1 VRICFV
7 SVRGANHFMTELLSM
22 LSAAVANA
30 GHEVDFAFDEFPSY
44 DGETVY
50 VVIPHEFHGHLDASV
65 FPDAVQCARTIA
77 LCTENPGTEWFEAA
91 CHLLQHFGAVA
102 AINRGSVAE
111 LRRRGIPCEHLQ
123 LGYSRLWDRWRREA
137 DSERPIDVLYMGSTD
152 ARRNPLLAATGHHL
166 WDRRCEYLVPALESR
181 YGPRFDYL
189 TGIEKYDRLRSAALI
204 LNFHRDRSSCFE
216 WVRFLEAAVNG
227 CVFVTEPSLDHG
239 PLIPGEHLVVSDP
252 DSIAL
257 VAARLLADPERL
269 RRARL
274 GAYDFV
280 REQLPMGPSV
290 ERLVARADEL
300 HGRSSPR
307 SSLSATPLPPRPTAQ
322 APGSADP
329 DAQHA
334 ETQAAMLRSLSV
346 ETRELRRAI
355 NSLAHRARAGAD
367 PVGEVM
373 ASTPAYR
380 DARPRVS
387 VVVTVH
393 DYEREVIDALA
404 SIADS
409 RFGELEVLIVDD
421 GSSDDSAQAVTDF
434 LTTHPWLPGMLLHHP
449 VNLGLAASRNAAVT
463 RGRGEYVFVL
473 DADNGVYPSALGRL
487 VAALDEDPE
496 ATFAYPMIAVLQD
509 GRPVSLRSSLPW
521 EPARLRGGNYI
532 DAMALI
538 RREDLL
544 ELGGYTTEPRLT
556 GWEDF
561 HLWCRCAETGR
572 YGVIVPQVLAWYRR
586 HSHSMSAD
594 NESSTVA
601 AWSIMRARFPELR
614 AGSPPVAAG
623 GHV

>member
-1 VRICFV
+1 MCFV
-7 SVRGANHFMTELLSM
+7 SVRRANHFMTELLSM
-22 LSAAVANA
+22 LSAAVAGA
-30 GHEVDFAFDEFPSY
+30 GHEVDFAFDEFPAF

-50 VVIPHEFHGHLDASV
+50 VVIPHVHGHLDASV

-91 CHLLQHFGAVA
+91 CHLLPHFGAVA

-123 LGYSRLWDRWRREA
+123 LGYSLLWDRWRRQA
-137 DSERPIDVLYMGSTD
+137 DSDRPIDVVYMGSTD
-152 ARRNPLLAATGHHL
+152 ARRNPLLAATGQHL
-166 WDRRCEYLVPALESR
+166 WNRRCEYLVPPLESR
-181 YGPRFDYL
+181 DGPRPDYV
-189 TGIEKYDRLRSAALI
+189 TGIEKHDRLRSAALI
-204 LNFHRDRSSCFE
+204 LNLHRDRSTCFE

-252 DSIAL
+252 ENIAL
-257 VAARLLADPERL
+257 VADQVLADPEYL
-269 RRARL
+269 RRVRL

-280 REQLPMGPSV
+280 RERLPMGPSV
-290 ERLVARADEL
+290 ERLVARAGEL

-307 SSLSATPLPPRPTAQ
+307 ASLSATPLPPRPTAA
-322 APGSADP
+322 APGSAGP
-329 DAQHA
+329 DAQRA
-334 ETQAAMLRSLSV
+334 DIQAAMLRSLSI
-346 ETRELRRAI
+346 ETRERRRAI
-355 NSLAHRARAGAD
+355 NSLAHRARAGED
-367 PVGEVM
+367 PVAEVM

-393 DYEREVIDALA
+393 DYEREVIDALT
-404 SIADS
+404 SVADS
-409 RFGELEVLIVDD
+409 RFAELEVLIVDD

-434 LTTHPWLPGMLLHHP
+434 LTANPWLPGLLVRHP
-449 VNLGLAASRNAAVT
+449 VNLGLAASRSAAVT
-463 RGRGEYVFVL
+463 RGRGEYVFML

-496 ATFAYPMIAVLQD
+496 ASFAYAMIAVLED
-509 GRPVSLRSSLPW
+509 GRPVSLLSSLPW
-521 EPARLRGGNYI
+521 EPAHLRSGNYI

-538 RREDLL
+538 RREELL

-561 HLWCRCAETGR
+561 HLWCSCAKAGR
-572 YGVIVPQVLAWYRR
+572 RGLLVPQVLAWYRR
-586 HSHSMSAD
+586 HRHSMLAD
-594 NESSTVA
+594 TERSTVA
-601 AWSIMRARFPELR
+601 AWSIMRARFPELL
-614 AGSPPVAAG
+614 AGSPGVAVG
-623 GHV
+623 GPM